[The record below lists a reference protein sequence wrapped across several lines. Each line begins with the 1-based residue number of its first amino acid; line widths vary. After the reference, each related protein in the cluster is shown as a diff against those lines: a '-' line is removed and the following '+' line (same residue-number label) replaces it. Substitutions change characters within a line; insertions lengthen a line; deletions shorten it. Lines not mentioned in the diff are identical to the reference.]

1 MERGARRAPAQ
12 ACLKGS
18 AYGMGRAMD
27 ARGREGRLAEAV
39 ATEWIR
45 STASALGSGTL
56 LCLDLS
62 QQKDE
67 QGLREAMCKCR
78 SVRICCHESSHAEAF
93 SSLMRLFHTVSEVE
107 FSEVQRL
114 RAVRRSVRR
123 VMSSSCSQ
131 PSPVK
136 V

>member
-67 QGLREAMCKCR
+67 QGLREAMCKWR

-93 SSLMRLFHTVSEVE
+93 SSLMRLFHTVS
-107 FSEVQRL
+107 RRGIL
-114 RAVRRSVRR
+114 RT
-123 VMSSSCSQ
+123 
-131 PSPVK
+131 SPFGHSRK
-136 V
+136 FRIAPPR

>member
-67 QGLREAMCKCR
+67 QGLREAMCKGR

-93 SSLMRLFHTVSEVE
+93 SSLMRLFHTVSP
-107 FSEVQRL
+107 
-114 RAVRRSVRR
+114 RAPVNRATWRSA
-123 VMSSSCSQ
+123 Q
-131 PSPVK
+131 PPAT
-136 V
+136 